1 MYEKIVKYIKGC
13 VMCST
18 RKPYNRKVGLHM
30 PLPVPLQP
38 WGSMDLVQ
46 GQTEMV
52 KRTGIHILR
61 GNCSKH
67 PKLWDEFVTYVH
79 QAYN

>member
-1 MYEKIVKYIKGC
+1 MYETIVKYIKGC

-18 RKPYNRKVGLHM
+18 SRPCNQKIGLHM
-30 PLPVPLQP
+30 PLPIPLQP

-52 KRTGIHILR
+52 NRSRIHILR
-61 GNCSKH
+61 GNYSIH
-67 PKLWDEFVTYVH
+67 PKMWDEFVTYV
-79 QAYN
+79 Q